1 MSSTSWRAKKKSASL
16 NTMFFLPHNL
26 CCLCR
31 KGGNPISSC
40 QSVKPVTVKWK
51 KTERRQKS
59 ANISGLPGP
68 QLFFF
73 PASHIDQS
81 TVIVSSHSWAFS
93 HSEFQFTRERT
104 EMSETKK
111 ETLLP
116 VAA

>member
-1 MSSTSWRAKKKSASL
+1 MQEGGQSYLIMPVSKACHSEMEKNWTSTEKCKYLRSPW
-16 NTMFFLPHNL
+16 
-26 CCLCR
+26 
-31 KGGNPISSC
+31 IS
-40 QSVKPVTVKWK
+40 
-51 KTERRQKS
+51 R
-59 ANISGLPGP
+59 
-68 QLFFF
+68 LFFF